1 MKQFLPI
8 RKEDAIKKIAEY
20 FKTLGWVNVG
30 VVFEKQ
36 KDATAFLDEVKN
48 LLNKEDSEI
57 WNKKQIWSKD
67 KVRILTD
74 NSRNP
79 SRILSGYTCEKLF
92 IEQKCFE
99 KHFDDITYAGCVC
112 AQSALNPDNVEN
124 FCIIDTSNLQDEVK
138 EHTEEIIDFIG
149 MNKQYL

>member
-8 RKEDAIKKIAEY
+8 RKEDAIKKVAEY
-20 FKTLGWVNVG
+20 FKTNTWLNVG
-30 VVFEKQ
+30 IVFEKQ
-36 KDATAFLDEVKN
+36 KDATAFLEEVKK
-48 LLNKEDSEI
+48 LLNKEDSEV
-57 WNKKQIWSKD
+57 WNKKSIYNKN

-74 NSRNP
+74 NTRSR
-79 SRILSGYTCEKLF
+79 SRILSGWTCEKLF

-99 KHFDDITYAGCVC
+99 KHFDDITYAGCIC
-112 AQSALNPDNVEN
+112 AQSGLNPDNVEN

-149 MNKQYL
+149 RNKQYL